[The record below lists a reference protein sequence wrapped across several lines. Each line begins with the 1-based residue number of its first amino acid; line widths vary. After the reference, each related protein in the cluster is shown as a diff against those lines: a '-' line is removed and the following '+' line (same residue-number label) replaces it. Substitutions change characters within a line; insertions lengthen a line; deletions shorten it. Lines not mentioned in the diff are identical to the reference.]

1 MVAHMGLAMGCS
13 GCTAC
18 VQSRVGVSMQLEC
31 LVNVRKTRL
40 TCGLLDKAG
49 LDCIKKKLVFFHLLT
64 TSSL

>member
-13 GCTAC
+13 GCAAC

-49 LDCIKKKLVFFHLLT
+49 LDCIKK
-64 TSSL
+64 